1 MPAISVR
8 ELKARAS
15 EIVRD
20 IRENKTSYTIT
31 YRGKPVGVLSPVTED
46 ATAEANGED
55 PWEEFLRLGREM
67 GENLTSEK
75 TLNEI
80 LSEMRR

>member
-1 MPAISVR
+1 MPVIGIR

-20 IRENKTSYTIT
+20 MRENKTSYTIT
-31 YRGKPVGVLSPVTED
+31 YRGKPVGVLTPVAED
-46 ATAEANGED
+46 EKDSGAGAD

-75 TLNEI
+75 TLNEV